1 MSRMER
7 SKQRCGARKMSHPAL
22 DEHAQ
27 KIIARCRELAR
38 ITDVPGQTTR
48 LFLSPATRDAHTLL
62 LWWMRNAG
70 LEGRVDDAGNLRG
83 VRIAGTTSAPR
94 VVLFSHIDTVPNAG
108 AFDGPL
114 GVVLALEALQMLAE
128 EPLPFA
134 VEIIAFSEEEGVR
147 FGFPFFG
154 SMAATG
160 QVVPATMERRDQD
173 GVSVAEA
180 LYAFGLR
187 PQNISPS
194 CALAPET
201 FAALEVHIEQGPV
214 LEAEDL
220 SLGVVEAIVGQSRF
234 ELTFTGQANHAGT
247 TPMRLRHDALAAAA
261 QWITEVERYAT
272 NYQQLV
278 ATVGQVEVAPGAVNV
293 VPGGVRATLDVRH
306 PKDES
311 RHAAVANLLTKA
323 ELAAAQRGVRVSAK
337 AMSKQ
342 AAVSMNRELT
352 MALQQ
357 GAHRA
362 GFETHQMFSGAGHDA
377 MILAPHVPTTMLFVR
392 SPGGLSHHPDE
403 AVRVDDVEAALATV
417 LEFLRGMKP
426 PNG

>member
-1 MSRMER
+1 MER
-7 SKQRCGARKMSHPAL
+7 LKPRYGAPEMREMGLRA
-22 DEHAQ
+22 HAQ
-27 KIIARCRELAR
+27 NIVERCRELAR

-62 LWWMRNAG
+62 LWWIRKAG
-70 LEGRVDDAGNLRG
+70 LEGRVDDAGNLRALRLG
-83 VRIAGTTSAPR
+83 GDGAAAR

-114 GVVLALEALQMLAE
+114 GVVLAIEALAILAE
-128 EPLPFA
+128 EPLPFS
-134 VEIIAFSEEEGVR
+134 VEVIAFSEEEGIR

-160 QVVPATMERRDQD
+160 QVVPATLDRRDAQ

-187 PQNISPS
+187 PQNIGHS

-214 LEAEDL
+214 LEAEDQ
-220 SLGVVEAIVGQSRF
+220 SLAVVEAIVGQSRF

-247 TPMRLRHDALAAAA
+247 TPMALRRDALAAAA
-261 QWITEVERYAT
+261 QWVVEVERYAA

-278 ATVGQVEVAPGAVNV
+278 ATVGQLEVSPGAVNV
-293 VPGGVRATLDVRH
+293 VPGSVRATLDVRH
-306 PKDES
+306 PEDES

-337 AMSKQ
+337 ATSTQ
-342 AAVSMNRELT
+342 PAVMMNRELVV
-352 MALQQ
+352 ALQH
-357 GAHRA
+357 AAERA
-362 GFETHQMFSGAGHDA
+362 GHETHQMFSGAGHDA
-377 MILAPHVPTTMLFVR
+377 MILAPHVPTAMLFVR
-392 SPGGLSHHPDE
+392 SPGGLSHHPEE
-403 AVRVDDVEAALATV
+403 AVRVEDVEAALATV
-417 LEFLRGMKP
+417 LEFVRGLAP
-426 PNG
+426 PSR